1 MPTWIELADYAG
13 RAILLACGAGGVL
26 AALVSM
32 PRDERNHRRVNE
44 LMRLIDEINRR

>member
-1 MPTWIELADYAG
+1 MMRVIIALQKQ
-13 RAILLACGAGGVL
+13 IV
-26 AALVSM
+26 ALVSV